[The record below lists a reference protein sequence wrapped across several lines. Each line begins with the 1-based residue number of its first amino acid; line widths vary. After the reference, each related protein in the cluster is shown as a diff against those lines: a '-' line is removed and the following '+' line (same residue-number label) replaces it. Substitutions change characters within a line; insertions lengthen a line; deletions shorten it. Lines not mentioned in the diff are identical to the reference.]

1 MHLNLRGC
9 FSNTVLFTP
18 PLHCVP
24 WGQGIRED
32 LIFLDLVIP
41 RVVSG
46 PQSSEDIIQ
55 EVSGALSI

>member
-1 MHLNLRGC
+1 MSHG
-9 FSNTVLFTP
+9 
-18 PLHCVP
+18 
-24 WGQGIRED
+24 GQGIRED

-46 PQSSEDIIQ
+46 PQSSEEIIQ